1 MQTGTFSRMLKDISY
16 RLSKMA
22 DLSSILA
29 EFRVASEAA
38 IKGLPEPDS
47 VLRPENGI
55 SLLDAKN
62 EIFLSYLQALALRNL
77 NVIRSLKEGADSE
90 AAQNLSD
97 EITKKLV
104 EHRVY
109 LERGIR
115 PLEQKLKFQ
124 VDRVVK
130 AADEAERIAAQ
141 QTKRSKETN
150 GRKKSEQ
157 NGKAGDEES
166 EDDSEDV
173 DDDDDDSEDDD
184 EDEQVDKTAF
194 RPNLSA
200 MTSKDER
207 PATKERPQAQEDGV
221 YRPPRVSAT
230 VMPTTDRHERAER
243 KSMRSKTLDE
253 FVANEYSLAPTAQ
266 PSIGSNIAA
275 GGRTN
280 KDARQLKDEQERR
293 DYEEM
298 NLVRLPKQSK
308 KELAR
313 KGYGRDKDG
322 GFGGEDWRDLST
334 SVDRIGDLT
343 RRKSKDTVL
352 DKSRKRR
359 AVEDGPRGDGI
370 GSQFDVK
377 RKRMQRRGQM

>member
-1 MQTGTFSRMLKDISY
+1 
-16 RLSKMA
+16 MA
-22 DLSSILA
+22 ELASILVD
-29 EFRVASEAA
+29 FRVASEAA
-38 IKGLPEPDS
+38 TKGLPELDS

-90 AAQNLSD
+90 AAQNLSN

-130 AADEAERIAAQ
+130 AADEAQRIAAQ
-141 QTKRSKETN
+141 PAKLSRETN
-150 GRKKSEQ
+150 GKKKSGQ

-166 EDDSEDV
+166 EDDSED
-173 DDDDDDSEDDD
+173 DDDDEDSEDDD

-194 RPNLSA
+194 RPNLSLMA
-200 MTSKDER
+200 SKDER
-207 PATKERPQAQEDGV
+207 QTARERPQAQEDGV

-230 VMPTTDRHERAER
+230 VMPTTDRRERAER
-243 KSMRSKTLDE
+243 KPIRSKTLDE
-253 FVANEYSLAPTAQ
+253 FVSSEYSLAPTAQ

-280 KDARQLKDEQERR
+280 KNARQLKDEQERR
-293 DYEEM
+293 DYEEI
-298 NLVRLPKQSK
+298 NLIRLPKQSK

-322 GFGGEDWRDLST
+322 GFGGEEWRDLST
-334 SVDRIGDLT
+334 SLDRIGDLT

>member
-1 MQTGTFSRMLKDISY
+1 
-16 RLSKMA
+16 MA
-22 DLSSILA
+22 DLSSILVD
-29 EFRVASEAA
+29 FKVASEAA
-38 IKGLPEPDS
+38 TKGLPELDS

-90 AAQNLSD
+90 AAQSLSN

-124 VDRVVK
+124 VDQVVK
-130 AADEAERIAAQ
+130 AADEAQRIAAQ
-141 QTKRSKETN
+141 PAKQSKATN
-150 GRKKSEQ
+150 GKKKSSQ
-157 NGKAGDEES
+157 NGNAGNEES
-166 EDDSEDV
+166 EDDSEE

-194 RPNLSA
+194 RPNLSSMA
-200 MTSKDER
+200 RKDDRPAAASER
-207 PATKERPQAQEDGV
+207 PHAQEEGV

-230 VMPTTDRHERAER
+230 VMPTTGRRERTER
-243 KSMRSKTLDE
+243 KPIRSKTLDE
-253 FVANEYSLAPTAQ
+253 FVSSEYSLAPTAQ

-280 KDARQLKDEQERR
+280 KNARQLKDEQERR
-293 DYEEM
+293 DYEEI

-308 KELAR
+308 KELAM
-313 KGYGRDKDG
+313 KGYGREKDG
-322 GFGGEDWRDLST
+322 GFGGEEWRDLGT
-334 SVDRIGDLT
+334 SLDRIGDLT
-343 RRKSKDTVL
+343 RRKGKDTAL

-377 RKRMQRRGQM
+377 RKRMQRRGQL

>member
-1 MQTGTFSRMLKDISY
+1 
-16 RLSKMA
+16 MA
-22 DLSSILA
+22 DITSILA
-29 EFRVASEAA
+29 DFRAASEAA
-38 IKGLPEPDS
+38 TKGLPEPDS
-47 VLRPENGI
+47 VGPPDNGI

-77 NVIRSLKEGADSE
+77 NVIRSLKEGADAE
-90 AAQNLSD
+90 AAQELSN

-130 AADEAERIAAQ
+130 AAEEAQSAAKQ
-141 QTKRSKETN
+141 PVRNGSSKKAT
-150 GRKKSEQ
+150 Q
-157 NGKAGDEES
+157 NGNAGDES
-166 EDDSEDV
+166 SGDDSE
-173 DDDDDDSEDDD
+173 DDDDDDSSVSSV
-184 EDEQVDKTAF
+184 EQVDKTAF
-194 RPNLSA
+194 RPNLSMMA
-200 MTSKDER
+200 NKDTR
-207 PATKERPQAQEDGV
+207 ATASQRPQAQEDAV

-230 VMPTTDRHERAER
+230 VMPTTDRRERAER
-243 KSMRSKTLDE
+243 KPIRSKTLDE
-253 FVANEYSLAPTAQ
+253 FVSSEYSQAPMAQ

-275 GGRTN
+275 GGRHN
-280 KDARQLKDEQERR
+280 KNARQLKEEQERR
-293 DYEEM
+293 DYEEI

-308 KELAR
+308 KELAM

-322 GFGGEDWRDLST
+322 GFGGEEWRDLST
-334 SVDRIGDLT
+334 SLDRIGDLT